1 MTYTEIDE
9 QMLHQNFHLLTEFV
23 ETQCAW
29 MNIICDEEK
38 WSALPRWTRI
48 RLALGGTFRSPADGL
63 EYVRW
68 EADLVD
74 ECGVATTQAT
84 NAQTMLHLYHWWT
97 VARPFRD
104 DPWAM
109 VEDYDILD
117 TLAWEKRRASV
128 IHQQESQRA
137 WELEAARTQDD
148 TDKLVEL
155 MRIRSSL
162 WT

>member
-68 EADLVD
+68 EGDQVD

-84 NAQTMLHLYHWWT
+84 NAQTTLRLYHWWT

-137 WELEAARTQDD
+137 WELEAAQTQDD

>member
-84 NAQTMLHLYHWWT
+84 NAQTTLRLYHWWT

-137 WELEAARTQDD
+137 WELEAAQTQDD

>member
-97 VARPFRD
+97 AARPFRD

-137 WELEAARTQDD
+137 WELEAAQTQDD